1 MLTQHNSFVIPQLV
15 YIMLLNKHQYVFP
28 QENGK
33 QPFANKLTKQ
43 ISVFT
48 TWNVS

>member
-1 MLTQHNSFVIPQLV
+1 MITQHNSFVIPQLV

-48 TWNVS
+48 T